1 MDIEDEDDM
10 DQYQQDSNDVDDG
23 ENEVSINLEDAIAT
37 AEEINKRGDL

>member
-23 ENEVSINLEDAIAT
+23 DNEVSINLEDAIAT